1 MLSDRRQRV
10 LAALIEEYV
19 HHALPVGS
27 RTLVENY
34 QLGVSSA
41 TVRNELSV
49 LEEAGYITQPHTS
62 AGRVPTDFGYRSFV
76 DDLLASELGDGQ
88 AVDEQARNAVEAARA
103 QASEVDDLLQQTTAA
118 LARLT
123 ECLSIVVPPSSL
135 TLHIRQISFVSM
147 TPYRVLIVVVTENGR
162 VLNRT
167 CDFSD
172 EVSPDDL
179 GVAQQAVN
187 NLMVGKTL
195 ADMRAE
201 IDAGL
206 NHQLQNPLVRIML
219 GEVLQCLQG
228 NETGHAH
235 RLGLATLLQQPE
247 FQHAQA
253 LVPVLQSLEDDTVL
267 FELLDTVQGE
277 GSTVVRIG
285 HENESELLNGV
296 SVVASQ
302 FGSGSA
308 TGVVAVIGP
317 TRMNYAQVIRAV
329 RAAREALNENGQ
341 NSTKTQEG

>member
-62 AGRVPTDFGYRSFV
+62 AGRIPTDFGYRSFV
-76 DDLLASELGDGQ
+76 DDLLASDLYETDS
-88 AVDEQARNAVEAARA
+88 ADDQARSAVEEVRA
-103 QASEVDDLLQQTTAA
+103 QASEVDDLFQQTTAA

-123 ECLSIVVPPSSL
+123 ECLSIVVPPSTLSL
-135 TLHIRQISFVSM
+135 RVRQVSFVSM
-147 TPYRVLIVVVTENGR
+147 TPYRVLVVVVTENGQ
-162 VLNRT
+162 VLNRP
-167 CDFSD
+167 CDFAE
-172 EVSPDDL
+172 EVSVDDL
-179 GVAQQAVN
+179 AQAQQAVSA
-187 NLMVGKTL
+187 LLVGKSL
-195 ADMRAE
+195 AEMRVE

-206 NHQLQNPLVRIML
+206 HQQLQSPLASAML
-219 GEVLQCLQG
+219 GEVLSCMRG
-228 NETGHAH
+228 GEGGHAR
-235 RLGLATLLQQPE
+235 RLGLSTLLQQPE
-247 FQHAQA
+247 FQHARA
-253 LVPVLQSLEDDTVL
+253 LVPVLESLEDDTVL
-267 FELLDTVQGE
+267 FELLDTVQGD
-277 GSTVVRIG
+277 GKTVVRIG
-285 HENESELLNGV
+285 HENESERLSGV

-302 FGSGSA
+302 YGSGHA

-329 RAAREALNENGQ
+329 RAAREVLDEDGFGGPGP
-341 NSTKTQEG
+341 QEG